1 MKEKVVL
8 RSTHPEEYPDLEI
21 ECRVIPNDKIG
32 EYLDSIPD
40 SRKFYAYKSQ
50 SVQARWGIPGEE
62 IKTTLKTTI
71 DGKEYIMNEEN
82 AIVKEREYEGE
93 MFHDVVITNDRSTSN
108 EEYVVKMAK
117 FADTYTAD
125 ENSSEKR
132 YIPTYDSR
140 LLTQVDENVMIT
152 TAWGSLALCLAG
164 SYIVTYDAS
173 SNDYNTIEKGAFE
186 STYTREEQKKYT
198 K

>member
-1 MKEKVVL
+1 MVADANKISDDRKTL
-8 RSTHPEEYPDLEI
+8 TIGTRLAYP
-21 ECRVIPNDKIG
+21 G
-32 EYLDSIPD
+32 
-40 SRKFYAYKSQ
+40 A
-50 SVQARWGIPGEE
+50 G
-62 IKTTLKTTI
+62 
-71 DGKEYIMNEEN
+71 
-82 AIVKEREYEGE
+82 VKY
-93 MFHDVVITNDRSTSN
+93 DVVITNDRSTSN